1 MGRKPNSETVEIEA
15 FNKERVKMFEK
26 HFKEDLE
33 IAEKC
38 FVKEKD
44 IRFFLWGKGFEF
56 ALELVEK
63 EFINKE
69 LLRS

>member
-1 MGRKPNSETVEIEA
+1 MGRKPKPKTEEIEV
-15 FNKERVKMFEK
+15 FSRERVKMFEK
-26 HFKEDLE
+26 QFKEDLE
-33 IAEKC
+33 TAEKC
-38 FVKEKD
+38 FVMEKD
-44 IRFFLWGKGFEF
+44 IRFYLWGKGFEF

>member
-1 MGRKPNSETVEIEA
+1 MGRKLKMETVEIEA
-15 FNKERVKMFEK
+15 CSKRRVKMFEK

-33 IAEKC
+33 LAEKC

-44 IRFFLWGKGFEF
+44 IRFYLWGKGFEF
-56 ALELVEK
+56 ALELLEK
-63 EFINKE
+63 EIINKE

>member
-1 MGRKPNSETVEIEA
+1 MGRKLKIETVEIEA
-15 FNKERVKMFEK
+15 FSKERVKMFEK

-33 IAEKC
+33 LAEKC

-44 IRFFLWGKGFEF
+44 IRFYLWGKGFEF
-56 ALELVEK
+56 ALELLER
-63 EFINKE
+63 EIINKE